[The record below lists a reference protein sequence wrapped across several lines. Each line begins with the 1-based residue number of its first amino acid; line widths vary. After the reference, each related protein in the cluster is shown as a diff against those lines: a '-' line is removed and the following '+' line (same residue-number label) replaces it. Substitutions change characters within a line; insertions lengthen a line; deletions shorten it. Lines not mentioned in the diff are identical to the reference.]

1 MEKRGVHSDAH
12 TKTTEYVFPPSC
24 PARRKLLAVWRNS
37 AARATDC
44 FVGQSSKHQTV
55 VLLADELKSVVQQ
68 AGRAVVFQN
77 LLEDIRAYH
86 KLKPPKVKPNVKC
99 YSATFGRTPF
109 AFPSVCK
116 HRAPYMEHVQEQGHC
131 MAMDAVAS

>member
-68 AGRAVVFQN
+68 AGRAVVFQK
-77 LLEDIRAYH
+77 LAGGH
-86 KLKPPKVKPNVKC
+86 KGISQAKAPQGQAKC
-99 YSATFGRTPF
+99 EVLQRNFW
-109 AFPSVCK
+109 
-116 HRAPYMEHVQEQGHC
+116 
-131 MAMDAVAS
+131 